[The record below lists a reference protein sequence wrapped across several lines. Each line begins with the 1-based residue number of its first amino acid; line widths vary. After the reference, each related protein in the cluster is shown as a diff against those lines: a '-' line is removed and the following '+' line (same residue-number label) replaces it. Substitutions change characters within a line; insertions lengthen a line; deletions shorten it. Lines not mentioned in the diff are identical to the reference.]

1 MKKFSPT
8 PSRFRP
14 EISFLSHVLTVI
26 CIATVIA
33 FPQASAQSLYWSPG
47 ANPDAGGSGGWS
59 TVGDWSTTPGST
71 KTASSS
77 APTASND
84 VVFGGT
90 AGNVDFNVNPAI
102 GNNITINTSG
112 YVFRAII
119 GSTRELIFNTFV
131 QTDELKDTT
140 FTHTRATSAAT
151 MILSPSGN
159 SAFNGTFIDN
169 IPNNHALNLTFN
181 GTGRLNLTE
190 ATFDNTGTTNIS
202 NGTIMVRSG
211 SSGTGVLP
219 GSAIQLGNSTA
230 DVNAILE
237 IDGGGSPSSFTRSLG
252 NAAGEVRFGS
262 GIASLVNN
270 GAGFSAVNGDL
281 TVNLG
286 GSNATFSWTNNSGF
300 VRFDTLILGGD
311 SATHRTIFAN
321 PISVGDALLK
331 TVRVGNGTAADGIDA
346 EITHSIATNGADR
359 ILRKDGAGT
368 LLLSGTSASFG
379 GRLNVEEGTLL
390 ISGAITSATNNTT
403 YGVNVAAGATLGG
416 TGSITLS
423 NAAASTIIN
432 GSIAPGNSI
441 GTLTINSN
449 VTWNYN
455 TDNEWVFELG
465 APGGSILS
473 PGTSDRLAI
482 GGNFLKGTGS
492 NFIFDFANTGGAG
505 WYQLISWTGT
515 GSSFDVSDFVA
526 TNLGGSLIG
535 SFALESDGLYLNVI
549 PEPSSALLIV
559 MGLGAVLLR
568 RKCRS

>member
-1 MKKFSPT
+1 MKKFPFT
-8 PSRFRP
+8 PSRFLP
-14 EISFLSHVLTVI
+14 EIPFAVHMFAVI
-26 CIATVIA
+26 CIASVIT

-47 ANPDAGGSGGWS
+47 ANPDAGGAGTWS
-59 TVGDWSTTPGST
+59 TAGDWSTTSGST

-112 YVFRAII
+112 YVFRATI
-119 GSTRELIFNTFV
+119 GTTRELIFNAFV
-131 QTDELKDTT
+131 QTDELKDTI
-140 FTHTRATSAAT
+140 FTHARASSAAT

-190 ATFDNTGTTNIS
+190 ATFDNTGSTIIS
-202 NGTIMVRSG
+202 NGTIMVRPG
-211 SSGTGVLP
+211 STGTGVLP
-219 GSAIQLGNSTA
+219 GSAIQIGIATA
-230 DVNAILE
+230 NTNAVLE
-237 IDGGGSPSSFTRSLG
+237 IDGGGSSSSFTRGIG
-252 NAAGEVRFGS
+252 NAAGEVRLGS

-286 GSNATFSWTNNSGF
+286 GSNATFSWTNNVGN
-300 VRFDTLILGGD
+300 VRFDTLILGAD

-321 PISVGDALLK
+321 PISVGDTLLK
-331 TVRVGNGTAADGIDA
+331 TVRVGNGSASIDA
-346 EITHSIATNGADR
+346 QITHSIEMNGADR

-390 ISGAITSATNNTT
+390 VSGAITSATNNTT
-403 YGVNVAAGATLGG
+403 YGVNVATGATLGG

-423 NAAASTIIN
+423 NSAASTIIN

-441 GTLTINSN
+441 GMLTINSN

-526 TNLGGSLIG
+526 TNLGGSLLG
-535 SFALESDGLYLNVI
+535 TFSLESDGLYLSVI